1 MAIQDSID
9 LTQTDAEKKMSFKVR
24 ADASPMQKAC
34 VCKRMKAAATVDQI
48 RKGIVALQE
57 AKIEARKKAVK
68 FQPKM
73 AKLMRAAVNGHV
85 EKAHKAKVANMGACI
100 ASKLKDAKHMPASK
114 CPCTLAK
121 LSNAAEASNAS
132 KELKPVNHT

>member
-1 MAIQDSID
+1 
-9 LTQTDAEKKMSFKVR
+9 
-24 ADASPMQKAC
+24 
-34 VCKRMKAAATVDQI
+34 
-48 RKGIVALQE
+48 
-57 AKIEARKKAVK
+57 
-68 FQPKM
+68 M

-121 LSNAAEASNAS
+121 LANAS
-132 KELKPVNHT
+132 QATTAQAKPSPISHM